1 MRYDAP
7 VVMELRKG
15 KIPRWRLRAR
25 LVRRVIGAGKEGI
38 QAVILA
44 IFSLILAI
52 DLYFFP
58 LYYKYLRQGQPDPLR
73 VFTWPYVKVS
83 ALVLISIAIAVFLV
97 ILCADWAIGAMT
109 PAEYAQVLIAGRP
122 MLESLQSISYEILA
136 ACQDFIRVIKPFQM
150 NPNDPQ
156 YVTRERV
163 RPLEEEF
170 SAQQGRIVRVSALLG
185 LAAKE
190 LNMPLARLRDR
201 LFGYDPVMHR
211 ADMGKYLR
219 NLQARALAIE
229 RKLEGFELPPNM
241 LDHLKGENEAIY
253 EIAGKVM
260 VGQEHLLRYTS
271 LDRDV
276 LHLAAVHSTS
286 EAVEQYAR
294 ALSTVARRTL
304 ETLHNARG
312 EADQQYSL
320 LNAWRV
326 HDGVAAIRFLAQK
339 QHSHSG
345 FDLNELCKDL
355 CSKLERLNI
364 IPDAELG
371 RLQLIFTDLLGSHSR
386 ASGPADGPSY
396 WPFDNGAPKEEEG
409 PYTEAVKKLRLL
421 AKLWEGVTRLVWTSR
436 LELSKRF
443 KAEYRSWSVG
453 ETLPPVE
460 TLLVTHGFSGT
471 VLHAFKVSFSQTPA
485 PRVFIIKPEE
495 PEDKSEGRDDL
506 DSRMM
511 QAALVHTRQFRS
523 VAVGDV
529 QALIGVLNR
538 NTKVLV
544 VLGAECFDEWRRVL
558 HPWGVDLHTLRTK
571 LAWVAGLDNV
581 KVFVVA
587 EEYKSQKDLQADLQ
601 LYRLH
606 LDRVRLYDPDFI
618 DAIVTDERVLRKLA
632 P

>member
-1 MRYDAP
+1 MRYDTP
-7 VVMELRKG
+7 VVLELRKG
-15 KIPRWRLRAR
+15 RIPRWRLRAR
-25 LVRRVIGAGKEGI
+25 LVRRVIGTGKEGI

-44 IFSLILAI
+44 IFSLII
-52 DLYFFP
+52 TVDLYFFP
-58 LYYKYLRQGQPDPLR
+58 LYYRYLRQGQPDPLR
-73 VFTWPYVKVS
+73 IFNWPYFKVS
-83 ALVLISIAIAVFLV
+83 ALVLASIAICVFLV
-97 ILCADWAIGAMT
+97 ILCADWAIRAMT

-136 ACQDFIRVIKPFQM
+136 ACRDFIRVIKPFQM
-150 NPNDPQ
+150 NPNDLE
-156 YVTRERV
+156 YVTRETV
-163 RPLEEEF
+163 RPLEAEF
-170 SAQQGRIVRVSALLG
+170 SAQQGRIVRISALLA

-219 NLQARALAIE
+219 NLQARALAME
-229 RKLEGFELPPNM
+229 RKLEGFELPEEM
-241 LDHLKGENEAIY
+241 LYNLKGENEGIY
-253 EIAGKVM
+253 EIANKVM
-260 VGQEHLLRYTS
+260 VAQEHLLRYTS

-286 EAVEQYAR
+286 EALEQYAR

-312 EADQQYSL
+312 EPDQQYNQS
-320 LNAWRV
+320 NAWRV

-355 CSKLERLNI
+355 CSKLKPLNI
-364 IPDAELG
+364 IPVAELG
-371 RLQLIFTDLLGSHSR
+371 RLQLIFTDLLGSRGHAR
-386 ASGPADGPSY
+386 GPGDEPSY
-396 WPFDNGAPKEEEG
+396 WPFDNGAPNVEEG
-409 PYTEAVKKLRLL
+409 RYTEAVNKLRLL

-436 LELSKRF
+436 VELSERF
-443 KAEYRSWSVG
+443 RSAYRSWSAVG
-453 ETLPPVE
+453 ALPPID

-471 VLHAFKVSFSQTPA
+471 VLHALKFSFSQTPA

-495 PEDKSEGRDDL
+495 PEDKSDGRDDL

-529 QALIGVLNR
+529 HALIGVLNLH
-538 NTKVLV
+538 TKVLV
-544 VLGAECFDEWRRVL
+544 VLGAECFDGSRHVL
-558 HPWGVDLHTLRTK
+558 HPWGVDLETLIP
-571 LAWVAGLDNV
+571 GLTAATGTGNV

-587 EEYKSQKDLQADLQ
+587 EEYKCQADLQADLQ
-601 LYRLH
+601 LYRFH
-606 LDRVRLYDPDFI
+606 LDRVRLYKPDFI
-618 DAIVTDERVLRKLA
+618 DAIITNERTIR
-632 P
+632 